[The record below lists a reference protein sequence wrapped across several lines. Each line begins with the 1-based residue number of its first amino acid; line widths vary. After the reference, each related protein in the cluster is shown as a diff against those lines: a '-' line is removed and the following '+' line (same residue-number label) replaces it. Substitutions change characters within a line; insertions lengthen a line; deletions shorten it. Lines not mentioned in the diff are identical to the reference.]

1 MTGAK
6 RPYLLRALYDWII
19 DSDEVPYVLVDAT
32 VTGVAVPAEHVKDG
46 QIVLNIGPNAVRDL
60 ELGND
65 FVICNGRFGG
75 RPFDLVLPMASI
87 KAIYCK
93 GSGDGLAFPDEPALT
108 NAEPV
113 TSQPS
118 SSAPEDSADDS
129 GSDGD
134 KPNLRLV

>member
-1 MTGAK
+1 MTAAK

-32 VTGVAVPAEHVKDG
+32 IAGVEVPAEHVKDG

-60 ELGND
+60 QLGND

-93 GSGDGLAFPDEPALT
+93 GSGDGLAFPDEPSLSA
-108 NAEPV
+108 AQPA
-113 TSQPS
+113 TSPPAS
-118 SSAPEDSADDS
+118 VDEKNDGDDE
-129 GSDGD
+129 GPDGD
-134 KPNLRLV
+134 KPKLRLV